1 MKSYKEIAQML
12 EKYIDRLMVNVSEA
26 LSKDVAYTME
36 IWNTSII
43 RSDKEE
49 SNFSN
54 NEKLNLYTKMLKY
67 AETLLQPSLDIPNK
81 YGAYRGLYVFHIYT
95 TMKEN
100 LEELQSSI
108 KEAEKE
114 QHKLDDDIKSSVDFI
129 VFTLIQD
136 EYTDQEV
143 KTILSKV
150 KEIMADPSKQPK
162 FIKCKKCGYR
172 FCQDEDNYCTS
183 CGNKM

>member
-1 MKSYKEIAQML
+1 MKSYKEIAEML
-12 EKYIDRLMVNVSEA
+12 ERHIDKLMMNVKEA

-49 SNFSN
+49 NNFST
-54 NEKLNLYTKMLKY
+54 NEKLNLYTKMLRY
-67 AETLLQPSLDIPNK
+67 AETLMEPSLDTKNQ
-81 YGAYRGLYVFHIYT
+81 YGAYRGMYVFHIYT

-100 LEELQSSI
+100 LEELQNVM

-114 QHKLDDDIKSSVDFI
+114 QVKLDDDISSSVDFI
-129 VFTLIQD
+129 VFTLIRD

-143 KTILSKV
+143 ETILSQV

-162 FIKCKKCGYR
+162 FINCKKCGYR
-172 FCQDEDNYCTS
+172 FCQEEDNYCTS